1 MTATSTT
8 PSSETSEQGN
18 GSTGPESEADIK
30 RRKKKKGLLG
40 REQKGKE
47 ESSGNSQLL
56 HNYIKTY
63 NTADSDKTKKRIF
76 YELPKC
82 NWLEEKIKDIEQSK
96 KTEEMRR

>member
-18 GSTGPESEADIK
+18 GSAGPESEADIK

-47 ESSGNSQLL
+47 ESSGNS
-56 HNYIKTY
+56 
-63 NTADSDKTKKRIF
+63 
-76 YELPKC
+76 
-82 NWLEEKIKDIEQSK
+82 
-96 KTEEMRR
+96 